1 MEHPREPTH
10 DADAGRRIAPVTD
23 LTPGALAPGEGKA
36 PRTAIPKGSDGLR
49 QALRPAAQDGTRDP
63 ITQARLLLAE
73 QHHHFDAMRSAVVQ
87 MGQSLDLLNGA
98 PNGTAPSPTMTL
110 LNAQSEAIQGLTL
123 LVLKGQQMQAEL
135 INAIDARTHRVA
147 ASGIPGWAY
156 AIMGFTMVWGLLG
169 ILF

>member
-1 MEHPREPTH
+1 MEQPRETTH
-10 DADAGRRIAPVTD
+10 NADVGRHVTQAMD
-23 LTPGALAPGEGKA
+23 LTPSAPVSDPGKA
-36 PRTAIPKGSDGLR
+36 PRAAILQGPEGLG
-49 QALRPAAQDGTRDP
+49 QPLPPAAQSKSRDP

-98 PNGTAPSPTMTL
+98 PNGIAPSPTMTL

-123 LVLKGQQMQAEL
+123 LVLKGQQMQMEL
-135 INAIDARTHRVA
+135 INAVDAQAHRVA
-147 ASGIPGWAY
+147 ESGIPGWAY
-156 AIMGFTMVWGLLG
+156 TFMGFMMVWGLLG